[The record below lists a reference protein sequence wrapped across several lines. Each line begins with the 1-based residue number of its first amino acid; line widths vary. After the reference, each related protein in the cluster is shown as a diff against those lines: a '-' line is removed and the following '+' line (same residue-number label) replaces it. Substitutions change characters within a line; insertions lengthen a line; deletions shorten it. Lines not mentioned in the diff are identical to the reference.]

1 MPYTVR
7 TCVQSSPHPKQT
19 SSQDACGWL
28 TTPPLPN
35 YRVTTWECW
44 GHIGVDVEE
53 GGGGRIMRRNTHAS
67 TSPSCHSPMSTTL
80 PLDLLWICVEATRNE
95 CCSATMMGGPFEQH
109 LQCDWLCAEGLKPR
123 LPQLWHVL
131 MVLFAIPVSSLCL
144 SSRLPIQ
151 DYYQT
156 LRPFLIPSN
165 VFTAGTPHKANMKLS
180 LLALAAVASLASGQC
195 VSSIPECAQDCLM
208 TAAASVGCGE
218 TDYACQ
224 CTSQHQTDIT
234 NNATTC
240 VLAACGQQ
248 IALSRY
254 PLMDQIMLQSRI
266 IKAHIY

>member
-1 MPYTVR
+1 M
-7 TCVQSSPHPKQT
+7 
-19 SSQDACGWL
+19 W
-28 TTPPLPN
+28 
-35 YRVTTWECW
+35 
-44 GHIGVDVEE
+44 
-53 GGGGRIMRRNTHAS
+53 RNTQAS

-80 PLDLLWICVEATRNE
+80 PLDLSWICVEATRNE

-123 LPQLWHVL
+123 LPQLWRVL
-131 MVLFAIPVSSLCL
+131 MVLFAIPVPSLCL

-195 VSSIPECAQDCLM
+195 VSSIPECARDCLM
-208 TAAASVGCGE
+208 TAAGSVGCGE

-234 NNATTC
+234 TNATTC